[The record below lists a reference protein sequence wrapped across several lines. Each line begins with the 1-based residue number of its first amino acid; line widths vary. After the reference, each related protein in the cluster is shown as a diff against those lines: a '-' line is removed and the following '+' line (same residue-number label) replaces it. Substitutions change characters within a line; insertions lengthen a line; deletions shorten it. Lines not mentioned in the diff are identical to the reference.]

1 MLGCSLMPF
10 QSPLCSPPP
19 THLLTK
25 YGPCIMCVNI
35 SAHYILTI
43 KHYTI
48 LFQNLLDPL
57 WSSAG
62 RDHCPRFVFSPGFV
76 ASSCPSR
83 GRDPYLHTYGQTLA
97 CKYKQAR
104 DANTIQQQMQ
114 IQAGNRYKYEQARDA
129 NTTQQQMQKDA
140 TQQQMT
146 LLKGFPLSAQFPIF
160 TMGSGQFKVTI
171 NHKLWISIPFGT

>member
-1 MLGCSLMPF
+1 MLGRSLMPF

-25 YGPCIMCVNI
+25 YGSCIMCVNI

-43 KHYTI
+43 KHLTI

-76 ASSCPSR
+76 APSCPSR

-97 CKYKQAR
+97 CKYNTAT
-104 DANTIQQQMQ
+104 DANTSRQQ
-114 IQAGNRYKYEQARDA
+114 IQIQTGKRCKYNTATDA
-129 NTTQQQMQKDA
+129 NRREAATDDA
-140 TQQQMT
+140 
-146 LLKGFPLSAQFPIF
+146 FERFS
-160 TMGSGQFKVTI
+160 TI
-171 NHKLWISIPFGT
+171 CSVSNIYNGLWTVQSHNKP

>member
-1 MLGCSLMPF
+1 MRQNQHHYQTVTMLGCSLMPF

-25 YGPCIMCVNI
+25 YVSCIMCVNI

-43 KHYTI
+43 KHLTI

-57 WSSAG
+57 WCSAG
-62 RDHCPRFVFSPGFV
+62 RAHCPRFVFSPGFV

-114 IQAGNRYKYEQARDA
+114 IDA
-129 NTTQQQMQKDA
+129 K
-140 TQQQMT
+140 QQQMT

>member
-1 MLGCSLMPF
+1 MRQNQHHYQTVSMLGCSLMPF

-25 YGPCIMCVNI
+25 YGSCIMCVNI

-43 KHYTI
+43 KHLTI

-57 WSSAG
+57 WCSAG
-62 RDHCPRFVFSPGFV
+62 RAHCPRFVFSPGFV

-97 CKYKQAR
+97 CKYNTATDANRR
-104 DANTIQQQMQ
+104 DATTDDAFERFTTICPVSN
-114 IQAGNRYKYEQARDA
+114 I
-129 NTTQQQMQKDA
+129 
-140 TQQQMT
+140 
-146 LLKGFPLSAQFPIF
+146 
-160 TMGSGQFKVTI
+160 
-171 NHKLWISIPFGT
+171 

>member
-1 MLGCSLMPF
+1 MRQNQHHYQTVTMLGRSLMPF

-25 YGPCIMCVNI
+25 YGSCIMCVNI
-35 SAHYILTI
+35 SAHYIVTI
-43 KHYTI
+43 KHWAI

-57 WSSAG
+57 WCSAG
-62 RDHCPRFVFSPGFV
+62 RAHCPRFVYSPGFV

-114 IQAGNRYKYEQARDA
+114 IDA
-129 NTTQQQMQKDA
+129 K
-140 TQQQMT
+140 QQQMT

-171 NHKLWISIPFGT
+171 NHKL